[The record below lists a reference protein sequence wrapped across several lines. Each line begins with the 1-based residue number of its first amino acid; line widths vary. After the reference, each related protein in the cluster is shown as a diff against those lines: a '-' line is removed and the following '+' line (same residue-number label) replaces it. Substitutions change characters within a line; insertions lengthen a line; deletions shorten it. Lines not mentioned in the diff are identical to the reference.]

1 MVHVFTQSGYKIALD
16 SASGS
21 VHLLNDLSYDILV
34 SITPDG
40 GELEMTK
47 DIPEKTLSDLADKY
61 SEADLKEAYSELY
74 GLYGQGML
82 FSEDVKIPAPVYRPT
97 NPIKSMCLHISHD
110 CNMRCRYCFAG
121 KGDYG
126 RKRELMSYE
135 CGCAAI
141 DFLLE
146 KSRGIKN
153 LELDFFGGEPLLNYD
168 VVKKLV
174 EYGRAREKEYGK
186 HIRFTMTTNGTLLD
200 DESIAFLNENM
211 SNIVLSVDGRRSVN
225 DFMRPASNGD
235 GTYDAIIP
243 AYKKLVASRTG
254 DWYVRGTFTSKN
266 LDFCEDVLSLANEGF
281 KNISVEPVV
290 LDENDEFA
298 IRHEHLPAIFA
309 EYDKLADTMI
319 KLNREGKGFTFFH
332 FMIDFD
338 AGPCVYKR
346 TKGCGSGCEY
356 VSVTPDG
363 SVYPCHQ
370 FAEMEPFRMGTV
382 YGGELDGK
390 IAEQFCKNNIITN
403 EKCSKCFAK
412 YFCGGGCAA
421 NNHKYSGGITEPY
434 EIGCILE
441 KKRVE
446 CAIAVKAAKLLHE
459 EENEAVSPA
468 SED

>member
-21 VHLLNDLSYDILV
+21 VHLLNESAYDILRL
-34 SITPDG
+34 ITPEDG
-40 GELEMTK
+40 ERESMPEKLPEDIAKALSDKYTDEKMQETYGEL
-47 DIPEKTLSDLADKY
+47 Y
-61 SEADLKEAYSELY
+61 QLY
-74 GLYGQGML
+74 EDGML
-82 FSEDVKIPAPVYRPT
+82 FSPDVQIPPPVYKAT

-146 KSRGIKN
+146 RSRGIKN
-153 LELDFFGGEPLLNYD
+153 LELDFFGGEPLMNFD
-168 VVKKLV
+168 VVKRLV
-174 EYGRAREKEYGK
+174 EYGRKREAECGK

-200 DESIAFLNENM
+200 DDSIAFLNEHM
-211 SNIVLSVDGRRSVN
+211 SNIVLSVDGRKSVN
-225 DFMRPASNGD
+225 DYMRPDASGG

-243 AYKKLVASRTG
+243 LYKKLVADRKG

-266 LDFCEDVLSLANEGF
+266 LDFSEDVMALADEGF
-281 KNISVEPVV
+281 ENISVEPVV

-298 IRHEHLPAIFA
+298 IRHEHLPKIFE

-319 KLNREGKGFTFFH
+319 RLDREGRGFTFFH
-332 FMIDFD
+332 FMIDLD

-346 TKGCGSGCEY
+346 VKGCGSGCEY

-370 FAEMEPFRMGTV
+370 FAEMEPFKMGSV
-382 YGGELDGK
+382 YGGELNGD
-390 IAEQFCKNNIITN
+390 IASTFCHNNILTN
-403 EKCSKCFAK
+403 ETCKKCFAK

-446 CAIAVKAAKLLHE
+446 CAIAVKIAKIVDSGQL
-459 EENEAVSPA
+459 
-468 SED
+468 

>member
-1 MVHVFTQSGYKIALD
+1 MVHVFSQSGYKIALD

-21 VHLLNDLSYDILV
+21 VHLLNDSAYDILLA
-34 SITPDG
+34 ITPED
-40 GELEMTK
+40 GELDEMSK
-47 DIPEKTLSDLADKY
+47 KLPSAVAALSDKY
-61 SEADLKEAYSELY
+61 PEEKLQEAYSELY
-74 GLYGQGML
+74 ELYEQGML
-82 FSEDVKIPAPVYRPT
+82 FSKDVKIPAPVYRAS

-146 KSRGIKN
+146 RSRGIKN
-153 LELDFFGGEPLLNYD
+153 LELDFFGGEPLMNYD

-174 EYGRAREKEYGK
+174 EYGRKREKECGK

-200 DESIAFLNENM
+200 DESIEFLNKEM

-225 DFMRPASNGD
+225 DFMRPAANGD

-243 AYKKLVASRTG
+243 MYKKLVKDRKG

-266 LDFCEDVLSLANEGF
+266 LDFCEDVMALADEGF
-281 KNISVEPVV
+281 QNISVEPVV
-290 LDENDEFA
+290 LDADDEFA
-298 IRHEHLPAIFA
+298 IKEEHLPTIFA
-309 EYDKLADTMI
+309 EYDKLADSMI
-319 KLNREGKGFTFFH
+319 KLNREGRGFTFFH
-332 FMIDFD
+332 FMIDLD

-370 FAEMEPFRMGTV
+370 FAEMEPFKMGSV
-382 YGGELDGK
+382 YGTELNGD
-390 IAEQFCKNNIITN
+390 IAAQFCHNNIITN
-403 EKCSKCFAK
+403 ETCSKCFAK

-421 NNHKYSGGITEPY
+421 NNHKYSGGITKPY

-446 CAIAVKAAKLLHE
+446 CAIAVKVAKLLDE
-459 EENEAVSPA
+459 EKAEGNNG
-468 SED
+468 